1 MTVQVQTIQII
12 FKISRIYEKTK
23 TYKIYFG
30 RTQTES
36 TTVDDDYFV
45 LEAKGLLIIWI
56 GLQSNINLIKNLS
69 F

>member
-12 FKISRIYEKTK
+12 LKISRIYEKSK

-45 LEAKGLLIIWI
+45 LEAKGLLII
-56 GLQSNINLIKNLS
+56 
-69 F
+69 